1 MDMRVAEYS
10 LNANFN
16 SIICNRIKKVVTP
29 MATACIS
36 ESHDRPYQERTIR
49 VVNVTPAYRME
60 ERERVKQVITEQL
73 FEVFQKYA
81 SS

>member
-1 MDMRVAEYS
+1 
-10 LNANFN
+10 
-16 SIICNRIKKVVTP
+16 
-29 MATACIS
+29 MATACSS
-36 ESHDRPYQERTIR
+36 ESHDRPYQKRVIR

>member
-1 MDMRVAEYS
+1 
-10 LNANFN
+10 
-16 SIICNRIKKVVTP
+16 

-36 ESHDRPYQERTIR
+36 ESHDRPYQERMIR

>member
-1 MDMRVAEYS
+1 M
-10 LNANFN
+10 
-16 SIICNRIKKVVTP
+16 T
-29 MATACIS
+29 TACIS

-60 ERERVKQVITEQL
+60 EREHIKQMISEQL
-73 FEVFQKYA
+73 FDVFQKYA